1 MFVCCCALLLAL
13 LTLPDI
19 AAGKPA
25 DATTATEFAP
35 IGAGQPFAVEII
47 TETLIDATGFLWIGT
62 RDGLFL
68 HNGQEFRKFQ
78 HELHDPTSLTSNGI
92 RGILEDSRGRLWINT
107 ISGGLNRLDRGNW
120 RFSSW
125 RHDRNDPAS
134 ISHDGV
140 FALAEAPAGKL
151 WVGTQA
157 GLDLFDPDSGHA
169 EHLVLATGGEFV
181 MDLHVDPHGR
191 LWVATLGQGLF
202 RQNDDGRGFTAIRG
216 GREPAPLDVF
226 TLTHDRDGTLW
237 AGTRAGL
244 YRVDAA
250 TLQIVPSGLD
260 LPPDTPPPQN
270 VTALHSTPTGGLWV
284 GTFGSGLFWLAHR
297 STRLTPVDLGPR
309 GPGALH
315 IDTGALALDRDGS
328 LIVGT
333 FGAGLMRA
341 SRRIVDPRTWRAQDE
356 AGPGLTHEDVYALLP
371 DGNGDMLVGSFG
383 GGVDAIDLSSGA
395 VAHKRLPL
403 PASEQRHLSG
413 VTDLMRTP
421 DGWLWATCNEGV
433 YRWREATGEFRYY
446 DSAAAAGGGFPGYSF
461 ALLHDHA
468 GRTWIGGAGDGLY
481 LHLPDNDSFRNFRP
495 GANRPQSLS
504 DDFVTDMIEDR
515 EGRLWIGTR
524 SGGVNV
530 CRYDRDLVCRHVT
543 ARNARKNAGKDTQYL
558 GHDHVTALLEAS
570 DGAVWV
576 GTAGGG
582 LNHVVLGPD
591 DAVRSVRRWTRDD
604 GLPDDNVMAMVHA
617 PDGALWLSSHAGLTR
632 LEPVANRLDHYTPTE
647 GLPTVSF
654 NPKAAVA
661 HGDRLYFGSAKGVVS
676 LPFRQPRREASA
688 PPTVIERVIG
698 PDPDDLGSIPAWQM
712 STLREPWRKP
722 FSLEFAVLGFDGG
735 ATRFQ
740 YRLTDSTPWIDLGD
754 RGLLTL
760 HALEPGQ
767 YRLQVRGRKAG
778 QSWTLAKPLQLVIVP
793 PWWRR
798 NDVRIGAATL
808 GIVLVLGLFAWRMGK
823 LHERHRA
830 LRRMT
835 MKLEAAKEEERRHL
849 ARELHDE
856 FGQALTT
863 AKINLGLALAQLP
876 GAAGSRRVQDTV
888 QVIDGLIGQVRALS
902 LDLRPPLLD
911 DLGLVPALES
921 HLHAVSQRSD
931 VPIRANLDPRVE
943 LPDSDQ
949 RIAVFRIVQEAVTN
963 ALRHAQATNLE
974 VTVSRMPD
982 GTLIRVQDNGR
993 GFDVQASL
1001 TPRASGMGLFGMRER
1016 VHGLGGTWSIESQPG
1031 HGTVINAHIPATEA
1045 ADARDPG

>member
-1 MFVCCCALLLAL
+1 MPVRCCPLLLAL
-13 LTLPDI
+13 LCLPAM
-19 AAGKPA
+19 AAGKA
-25 DATTATEFAP
+25 GDAATATEFAP

-47 TETLIDATGFLWIGT
+47 TETMIDATGFLWIGT

-78 HELHDPTSLTSNGI
+78 HELHDPASLTSNGI

-125 RHDRNDPAS
+125 RHDRNDAAS

-157 GLDLFDPDSGHA
+157 GLDLFDPDSGQADHR
-169 EHLVLATGGEFV
+169 VLATGGEFV
-181 MDLHVDPHGR
+181 MDLHVDPEGR

-202 RQNDDGRGFTAIRG
+202 RQNDDGQGFTPIRG
-216 GREPAPLDVF
+216 GRQPSPLDVF
-226 TLTHDRDGTLW
+226 VLANDRDGTLW
-237 AGTRAGL
+237 VGTRAGL

-250 TLQIVPSGLD
+250 TLEIVPSGLD
-260 LPPDTPPPQN
+260 QPSATPPPQN
-270 VTALHSTPTGGLWV
+270 ITALHPTPGGGLWV
-284 GTFGSGLFWLAHR
+284 GTFGSGLYWRAPQ
-297 STRLTPVDLGPR
+297 STRLAPVDLGPR

-341 SRRIVDPRTWRAQDE
+341 SLRIAEPRSWRAQDE

-371 DGNGDMLVGSFG
+371 DGKGGMLVGSFG
-383 GGVDAIDLSSGA
+383 GGVDGIDLASG
-395 VAHKRLPL
+395 VVTPRPLPL
-403 PASEQRHLSG
+403 PASQQRHLSG
-413 VTDLMRTP
+413 ITDLMRTT

-433 YRWREATGEFRYY
+433 YRWHETTGEFRYY
-446 DSAAAAGGGFPGYSF
+446 DPAANGAGSKFPGYSF

-481 LHLPDNDSFRNFRP
+481 LHLPDSDSFRNFRP
-495 GANRPQSLS
+495 RANQPQSLS

-530 CRYDRDLVCRHVT
+530 CRYGEDLVCRHLT
-543 ARNARKNAGKDTQYL
+543 ARTGTQAL
-558 GHDHVTALLEAS
+558 GHDHVTALLEAT

-576 GTAGGG
+576 ATAGGG
-582 LNHVVLGPD
+582 LNHVALGAD
-591 DAVRSVRRWTRDD
+591 DAVRSLRHWTRDD
-604 GLPDDNVMAMVHA
+604 GLPDDNVMALVHA
-617 PDGALWLSSHAGLTR
+617 PDGALWLSSHAGLSR
-632 LEPVANRLDHYTPTE
+632 LELAGNRLDHFTPTE
-647 GLPTVSF
+647 GLPTTSF

-661 HGDRLYFGSAKGVVS
+661 FGDRLYFGSAKGVVS
-676 LPFRQPRREASA
+676 LPHRQPRRQASA
-688 PPTVIERVIG
+688 PPTVIERISG
-698 PDPDDLGSIPAWQM
+698 LDPDELGSIPAWHM
-712 STLREPWRKP
+712 STLSTPWRKP

-740 YRLTDSTPWIDLGD
+740 YRLTDSAPWIDLGD
-754 RGLLTL
+754 RGVLTL
-760 HALEPGQ
+760 HALEPGR
-767 YRLQVRGRKAG
+767 YRLQARGRKVG
-778 QSWTLAKPLQLVIVP
+778 QGWTLAKPLELVVVP

-798 NDVRIGAATL
+798 NDVRIISATL
-808 GIVLVLGLFAWRMGK
+808 GILLLSGVFAWRMGE
-823 LHERHRA
+823 LQERHRA

-835 MKLEAAKEEERRHL
+835 MKLEAAKEDERKHL

-876 GAAGSRRVQDTV
+876 GPAGSRRVKDTV
-888 QVIDGLIGQVRALS
+888 EVIDGLIGKVRALS

-921 HLHAVSQRSD
+921 HLHAVSERSGI
-931 VPIRANLDPRVE
+931 PIRAKLDPQVE
-943 LPDSDQ
+943 LPNSDQ

-963 ALRHAQATNLE
+963 ALRHAQATTLE
-974 VTVSRMPD
+974 VTVSRLPD
-982 GTLIRVQDNGR
+982 GTLIRVADDGR
-993 GFDVQASL
+993 GFDAHATL
-1001 TPRASGMGLFGMRER
+1001 TPSASGMGLFGMRER

-1031 HGTVINAHIPATEA
+1031 QGTVINAQIPAPGA

>member
-1 MFVCCCALLLAL
+1 MVVRSCLLLLVL
-13 LTLPDI
+13 LTMPGI
-19 AAGKPA
+19 VAGKAGDAPA
-25 DATTATEFAP
+25 ATEFVP
-35 IGAGQPFAVEII
+35 IGAGQPFAVEVI
-47 TETLIDATGFLWIGT
+47 TETLIDSTGFLWIGT

-78 HELHDPTSLTSNGI
+78 HELHDPASLTSNGI

-120 RFSSW
+120 RFSGW
-125 RHDRNDPAS
+125 RHDRNDAAS

-140 FALAEAPAGKL
+140 FALAEAPQGKL

-157 GLDLFDPDSGHA
+157 GLDLFDPDNGHA

-181 MDLHVDPHGR
+181 MDLHVAPDGR

-202 RQNDDGRGFTAIRG
+202 RQNDDGHGFTPIRG

-237 AGTRAGL
+237 VGTRVGL

-250 TLQIVPSGLD
+250 KLQIVPSGLE
-260 LPPDTPPPQN
+260 PPSEAPSPQN

-284 GTFGSGLFWLAHR
+284 GTFGSGLFWVEPQA
-297 STRLTPVDLGPR
+297 TRLARVDLGPR

-341 SRRIVDPRTWRAQDE
+341 STRIADPRVWRAQDE
-356 AGPGLTHEDVYALLP
+356 AGPGLTNEDVYALLP
-371 DGNGDMLVGSFG
+371 DGTGGMLVGSFG
-383 GGVDAIDLSSGA
+383 GGVDEIGLTSG
-395 VAHKRLPL
+395 VVTHKPLPV

-413 VTDLMRTP
+413 VTDLMRTA

-446 DSAAAAGGGFPGYSF
+446 DSADATSSGFPGYSF
-461 ALLHDHA
+461 ALLQDHA

-481 LHLPDNDSFRNFRP
+481 LHQPDSDSFRNFRP
-495 GANRPQSLS
+495 GANQPQSLS

-530 CRYDRDLVCRHVT
+530 CRYDQDLVCRHVT
-543 ARNARKNAGKDTQYL
+543 ARKGAQDL
-558 GHDHVTALLEAS
+558 GHDHVTALLEAP

-582 LNHVVLGPD
+582 LNHVVLGAD
-591 DAVRSVRRWTRDD
+591 DVVRSVRHWTRDD
-604 GLPDDNVMAMVHA
+604 GLPDDNVMALVYA
-617 PDGALWLSSHAGLTR
+617 PDGALWLSSHAGLSR
-632 LEPVANRLDHYTPTE
+632 LELIADRLDHFTPTD
-647 GLPTVSF
+647 GLPTASF

-661 HGDRLYFGSAKGVVS
+661 LGDRLYFGSAKGVVS
-676 LPFRQPRREASA
+676 LPHRQPRREISA

-698 PDPDDLGSIPAWQM
+698 LDPNELASIPAWQM

-740 YRLTDSTPWIDLGD
+740 YRLTDSAPWIDLGD

-760 HALEPGQ
+760 HALEPGHYQ
-767 YRLQVRGRKAG
+767 LQVRGRKVG
-778 QSWTLAKPLQLVIVP
+778 QGWTLAKPLELVIVP

-808 GIVLVLGLFAWRMGK
+808 GILLLLGFFAWRMGE
-823 LHERHRA
+823 LQERHRG

-835 MKLEAAKEEERRHL
+835 MKLEAAKEQERKHL

-863 AKINLGLALAQLP
+863 AKINLGLALTQLP
-876 GAAGSRRVQDTV
+876 GAAGSRRIQDTV
-888 QVIDGLIGQVRALS
+888 QVIDSLIGQVRALS

-921 HLHAVSQRSD
+921 HLHAVSERSNI
-931 VPIRANLDPRVE
+931 PIRANLDPQVE

-963 ALRHAQATNLE
+963 ALRHAQATALE
-974 VTVSRMPD
+974 VSVSRVAD

-993 GFDVQASL
+993 GFDVHASA

-1016 VHGLGGTWSIESQPG
+1016 VHGLGGTISIESQPG
-1031 HGTVINAHIPATEA
+1031 HGTLIDARIPATGA